1 MNFTC
6 SQNIFI
12 WFSTQ
17 LSSGLTMKFQHTIP
31 LSDNVVL
38 PARVRRTDTQQ
49 PSFIFAP
56 KPANRAWHCVFAFWL
71 CVRLSYLR
79 LSLWLAN
86 HSDTAPAARSTDW
99 PKQTSKMCSK
109 CCLKWKTLYVIK
121 AHILQRVYFILCVE
135 NHHRCCFC
143 PLIKCKYCVLLTTQ
157 LCSTPLSKRQ
167 PRVKP
172 AK

>member
-1 MNFTC
+1 MNLTC
-6 SQNIFI
+6 FHNIFLRSHYEI
-12 WFSTQ
+12 STYNTSFRQ
-17 LSSGLTMKFQHTIP
+17 RCAACTCKTYRHTT
-31 LSDNVVL
+31 
-38 PARVRRTDTQQ
+38 A
-49 PSFIFAP
+49 FYFAP
-56 KPANRAWHCVFAFWL
+56 KPANQAWHCVFAFWL

-79 LSLWLAN
+79 LSLWLAD
-86 HSDTAPAARSTDW
+86 HSDTAPAARSCDW

-135 NHHRCCFC
+135 NHHRCCVC
-143 PLIKCKYCVLLTTQ
+143 SLIKCKYCLLLATQ
-157 LCSTPLSKRQ
+157 LCLTPLSKRQ